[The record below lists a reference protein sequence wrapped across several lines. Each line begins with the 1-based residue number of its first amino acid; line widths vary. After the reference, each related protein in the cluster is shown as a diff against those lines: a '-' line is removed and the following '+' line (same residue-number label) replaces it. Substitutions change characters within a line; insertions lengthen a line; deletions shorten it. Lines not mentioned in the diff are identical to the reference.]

1 MELRHLR
8 YFCAVAENRSFT
20 LAARRLNVSQSGVSG
35 QVRDLEREL
44 GVMLLYRN
52 QREVWLTPEGT
63 IFWEEAREILLR
75 AERAIELTK
84 KSSLGTAGKLM
95 VGLCGPVT
103 ASFLPRLIR
112 KFRRQ
117 SPAVTLALRERVPS
131 EQVDAL
137 LNGQIDIGFTRS
149 VSAEAKPLVNQIK
162 LFREPVVV
170 ALPKDHPL
178 AANAEV
184 APSALAS
191 NKLVLYYRDGAPE
204 IFDGIVS
211 MCKTARFSPK
221 IGDTP
226 PSWHSVLTMVEAG
239 EGVSLVP
246 TCVQHLH
253 SNDVVFR
260 PLQGKGIRLD
270 AIVIWRRSE
279 TNVVVEKFLDLL
291 RSDDVNPG
299 GKKRRRPQT
308 GAS

>member
-1 MELRHLR
+1 MELRHLK

-20 LAARRLNVSQSGVSG
+20 LAARRLNVSQPGGSG
-35 QVRDLEREL
+35 QGRDLERGL
-44 GVMLLYRN
+44 GVTLLHRN
-52 QREVWLTPEGT
+52 QREVWLTPVGAL
-63 IFWEEAREILLR
+63 FLEEAREILLR

-84 KSSLGTAGKLM
+84 RSSLGTTGKLT

-117 SPAVTLALRERVPS
+117 SPAVTLALRERMPS
-131 EQVDAL
+131 EQIDAL
-137 LNGQIDIGFTRS
+137 LNGQIDIGFARS
-149 VSAEAKPLVNQIK
+149 VSAEAKHLVNQIK

-178 AANAEV
+178 AMKTEI
-184 APSALAS
+184 APSSLAS
-191 NKLVLYYRDGAPE
+191 NSLILYYRDGAPE

-211 MCKTARFSPK
+211 MCQAAKFSPK

-226 PSWHSVLTMVEAG
+226 PSWQSVLTMVEAG

-246 TCVQHLH
+246 TCVQYLH

-260 PLQGKGIRLD
+260 PLQGKGIQLD
-270 AIVIWRRSE
+270 AIVAWRRSE
-279 TNVVVEKFLDLL
+279 TNVVVEKFLD
-291 RSDDVNPG
+291 
-299 GKKRRRPQT
+299 
-308 GAS
+308 